1 MPPRSA
7 RIIARR
13 YLREALAV
21 GLVAE
26 TLAKQYARRAMAE
39 LGFDEDTTSAAVAQ
53 VWREDFGIMGAN

>member
-26 TLAKQYARRAMAE
+26 SLAKQYARRAMAE

-53 VWREDFGIMGAN
+53 VWREDFGVMHP

>member
-7 RIIARR
+7 RIIARK

-26 TLAKQYARRAMAE
+26 TLAKQYARREMAE
-39 LGFDEDTTSAAVAQ
+39 LGFDEDTISAAVSQ
-53 VWREDFGIMGAN
+53 VWREDFGVMQP